1 MAIRN
6 SAARTKPAS
15 RTKPAVKKK
24 ATSAKPTQAS
34 AKLAKVAAPVA
45 KVAATPP
52 KVAKPVKVKLIRDS
66 FTMPSYD
73 YALIATLKS
82 RALDNKTVLKKSELL
97 RAGLHALSKLQAQQ
111 LIALVSTLAVVK
123 TGRPKH

>member
-1 MAIRN
+1 MALRKP
-6 SAARTKPAS
+6 AARTKQPA
-15 RTKPAVKKK
+15 AKKK
-24 ATSAKPTQAS
+24 TTTAKPTQSS
-34 AKLAKVAAPVA
+34 AKLAKAAKPVA

-52 KVAKPVKVKLIRDS
+52 KATKPIKVKLIRDS

-73 YALIATLKS
+73 YDLIATLKS

-97 RAGLHALSKLQAQQ
+97 RAGLHALSKLEAQQ

>member
-1 MAIRN
+1 MTIRKP
-6 SAARTKPAS
+6 AARTKQLA
-15 RTKPAVKKK
+15 AKKK
-24 ATSAKPTQAS
+24 PTTAKPTQSS
-34 AKLAKVAAPVA
+34 AKLAKAAKPVS

-52 KVAKPVKVKLIRDS
+52 KAAKPIKVKLIRDS

-73 YALIATLKS
+73 YDLIATLKN

-97 RAGLHALSKLQAQQ
+97 RAGLHALSKLEAQQ

>member
-6 SAARTKPAS
+6 SATRTKPAS
-15 RTKPAVKKK
+15 RTKQPAAKKK
-24 ATSAKPTQAS
+24 TTTAKPTQAS
-34 AKLAKVAAPVA
+34 AKHAK
-45 KVAATPP
+45 AATPLA
-52 KVAKPVKVKLIRDS
+52 KAAAKPSKVKLIRDS

-73 YALIATLKS
+73 YDLIATLKS

-97 RAGLHALSKLQAQQ
+97 RAGLHALSKLEAQQ
-111 LIALVSTLAVVK
+111 LIALVSTLTVVK